1 MGYKLGKMVK
11 YIYLI
16 VCILFTFNLS
26 AEEGGLFKQLDR
38 LDQKVS
44 LDKEAKIFS
53 ITGNINNITLRG
65 VKVSKP
71 NTQSLKK
78 YGIISRSDKF
88 AIRVLNKEGKQIMLV
103 GLGDPFTMHID
114 HIGYENETVF
124 QANIPQDFDIAMP
137 VTTNAAYF
145 VLLSQDE
152 FGFKEIKKIKVN

>member
-1 MGYKLGKMVK
+1 MVK
-11 YIYLI
+11 KIYLI

-88 AIRVLNKEGKQIMLV
+88 AIRVLNKEGKQIMLI

>member
-1 MGYKLGKMVK
+1 MVK
-11 YIYLI
+11 NIYLI